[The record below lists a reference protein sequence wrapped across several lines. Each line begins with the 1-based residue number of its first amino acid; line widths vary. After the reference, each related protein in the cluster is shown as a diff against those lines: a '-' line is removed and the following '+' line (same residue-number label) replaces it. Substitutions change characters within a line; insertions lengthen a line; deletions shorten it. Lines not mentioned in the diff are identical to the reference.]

1 METERRRK
9 AAEFIIQYRIV
20 ILLAMLVLAGW
31 SAAMISRTHINFDL
45 NRYLADD
52 TMTKRAMKVM
62 EEEFGAAEQLRLMFS
77 GLQETAAPALPVPE
91 STSSFSPEPGTQKD
105 PASGLTLQQ
114 ILDALNAR
122 EEVRLAVHDPV
133 TGTAQAFGKT
143 WTLITLTLN
152 SCDEAAFVTELRE
165 MFPAAGTYYVGG
177 SAAVQLD
184 VQKSVVV
191 EIPEVM
197 VIAIAI
203 VLLVLL
209 LTSHAWLEPAAILFV
224 LAISIVINMGT
235 NFIFPDVSFITFSV
249 CAILQLALSIDYA
262 IMLLHT
268 YNGCRGEGLSARE
281 AMAEALAQCF
291 MRIASSAMT
300 TIAGLLS
307 LLFMSFTIGFDIGVV
322 LSKGIVISML
332 CVFLLMPSVV
342 LLMEKPLSATRHRPL
357 KLGGEHL
364 AAGILRFRLPLAI
377 ILVLSVIAGAW
388 LNSRNTYTFTDPGT
402 ADNSD
407 TARINEVFGTSSPLV
422 LLVPGGDSDADYD
435 RQRNL
440 AGRLRSLRLAD
451 GQPSI
456 REITAMVTTG
466 AAALEYYTAQE
477 AADLTGQPLFMV
489 SLFFVSEG
497 FESPV
502 RADRLLDAAGASFAE
517 GNETLAGLQEAL
529 ASAREAFLGPHYAR
543 MLLDISFQ
551 SSDPDFNDNM
561 DAILSAVREEY
572 GEDFYITGI
581 PMSSYDI
588 GNAFRGDLLR
598 VNLITFLAILLIV
611 MISFRAFRLP
621 LLLVFVIEGAI
632 WITMGF
638 SCLIGQPI
646 FFISYLICLAIQM
659 GATIDYG
666 ILFCDQYRNQR
677 RLGLDAQPA
686 LAEAMKRA
694 LPTVLTSGI
703 ILVTAG
709 YIIGKRCSVYYIS
722 SIGLLVSRGAFVSA
736 LLVLTLLPA
745 LLLLFD
751 HFIIRGSG
759 F

>member
-1 METERRRK
+1 METGHRRK
-9 AAEFIIQYRIV
+9 AAEFIIQFRIV
-20 ILLAMLVLAGW
+20 ILLAMLVLTGW
-31 SAAMISRTHINFDL
+31 SASMISRTKINFDL

-62 EEEFGAAEQLRLMFS
+62 EEEFGSAEQLRLMFS
-77 GLQETAAPALPVPE
+77 GLQETASPAPQPRE
-91 STSSFSPEPGTQKD
+91 STPPASPEQEPETQQIR
-105 PASGLTLQQ
+105 ASGLTLQQ
-114 ILDALNAR
+114 ILDTLNAR
-122 EEVRLAVHDPV
+122 EEVRLASFDPD

-143 WTLITLTLN
+143 WTLVTVTLN
-152 SCDEAAFVTELRE
+152 NCDTAAFVTELRE
-165 MFPAAGTYYVGG
+165 MFPDAGTYYVGG

-209 LTSHAWLEPAAILFV
+209 LTSHAWLEPAVILSV

-268 YNGCRGEGLSARE
+268 WNGCRDEGLDARE
-281 AMAEALAQCF
+281 AMTEALAQCF

-322 LSKGIVISML
+322 LSKGIVISMF

-357 KLGGEHL
+357 KLGSEHL
-364 AAGILRFRLPLAI
+364 AAGLRRVRIPLAVV
-377 ILVLSVIAGAW
+377 LVLSVIGGAW
-388 LNSRNTYTFTDPGT
+388 LNSRNTYTFTDPGA

-407 TARINEVFGTSSPLV
+407 TARINEIFGTSSPLV
-422 LLVPGGDSDADYD
+422 LLVPGGDTDEDFD

-440 AGRLRSLRLAD
+440 AGRLRSLRRAD
-451 GQPSI
+451 GQPSV
-456 REITAMVTTG
+456 REITSMVTTG
-466 AAALEYYTAQE
+466 AAALEYYTAQDV
-477 AADLTGQPLFMV
+477 ADLTGQPLFMV

-502 RADRLLDAAGASFAE
+502 RADRLLDAAGTSLAGGSE
-517 GNETLAGLQEAL
+517 NLAGLQEAL
-529 ASAREAFLGPHYAR
+529 AAAREAFLGPHCAR

-551 SSDPDFNDNM
+551 SSEPDFNDNM

-572 GEDFYITGI
+572 GEDFYITGV

-638 SCLIGQPI
+638 SRLTGQPI

-677 RLGLDAQPA
+677 RLGLGAQSA

-703 ILVTAG
+703 ILITAG

-736 LLVLTLLPA
+736 FLVLTLLPA
-745 LLLLFD
+745 LLLIFD
-751 HFIIRGSG
+751 RFIIKTS
-759 F
+759 